1 MKLNL
6 TMIAVAAAMASLS
19 GTAQAALAGYPATT
33 NIDNGSLAL
42 VAYAQSTKNWYIRDL
57 GYTINSFLPTGITT
71 QAGDG
76 AVAGD
81 KSPAAGLTINSTGAG
96 GAIVKSNFADAAFS
110 TWYNAQANAS
120 TDVVWMVGAYDQT
133 SSSSLQSQRRLVVT
147 STNAAETFL
156 NSNVDSFTGSGAW
169 GGLGAFFETA
179 TLSKTGAIAD
189 GASALNS
196 GTNGDFN
203 AGVGFTN
210 VGSSQYLYYAVRGAY
225 TGTSTGVAPVTAFG
239 NSTGPATFSLSSNGE
254 LVYSLAG
261 TGVAPGEVPVPAAV
275 WLLGSGLMAL
285 GAAARRRRAAA
296 QA

>member
-81 KSPAAGLTINSTGAG
+81 KSPAAGLTINSA
-96 GAIVKSNFADAAFS
+96 VKSNFADAAFS

-169 GGLGAFFETA
+169 GGLGAFFGTA
-179 TLSKTGAIAD
+179 TLSQTGVIAD
-189 GASALNS
+189 GASALNI

-225 TGTSTGVAPVTAFG
+225 TGASTGVAPVTTFG
-239 NSTGPATFSLSSNGE
+239 NLTAPATFSLSSNGE

-261 TGVAPGEVPVPAAV
+261 TGVGEVPVPAAV
-275 WLLGSGLMAL
+275 WLLGSGLMAM